1 MSREN
6 RFLWGS
12 IVVMSL
18 AIVVASWLTGPPD
31 RKLPPR
37 DYVPVALAGLAVA
50 IAQLRDRKR

>member
-37 DYVPVALAGLAVA
+37 DYVPVVLAGLAVA

>member
-37 DYVPVALAGLAVA
+37 DYVPVVLAGLAVA
-50 IAQLRDRKR
+50 IAQVRDRKR